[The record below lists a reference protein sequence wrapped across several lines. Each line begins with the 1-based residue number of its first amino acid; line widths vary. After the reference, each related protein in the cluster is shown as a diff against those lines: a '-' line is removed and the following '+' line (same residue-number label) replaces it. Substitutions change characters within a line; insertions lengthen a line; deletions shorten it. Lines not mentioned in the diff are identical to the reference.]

1 MSEKRLRIAVIIG
14 SVRDGRFGP
23 VVAKWFL
30 EQLREHSDLE
40 VDALDLIEVPLPMA
54 LPAFGAQPTGETA
67 EVAKSVKERLAA
79 ADAFVVITPE
89 YNHSYPASL
98 KNLIDWHNV
107 EWHAKPVAFVSYGG
121 LSGGLRSVEHLRPV
135 FAEVHATTIRD
146 AVSLHNV
153 WGQFDQNG
161 DPTDPAGTNGAAK
174 VMIDKL
180 KWWADALKEA
190 RTKSPYTS

>member
-1 MSEKRLRIAVIIG
+1 MSDKLRIAVIIG
-14 SVRDGRFGP
+14 SVREGRFGP
-23 VVAKWFL
+23 VVARWFL
-30 EQLREHSDLE
+30 EQIREHADLE
-40 VDALDLIEVPLPMA
+40 VDAIDLAEVGLPMA
-54 LPAFGAQPTGETA
+54 FPAFGTKPTGETA
-67 EVAKSVKERLAA
+67 AVADAVRERLAA

-121 LSGGLRSVEHLRPV
+121 LSGGMRSVEHLRPV

-153 WGQFDQNG
+153 WSLFDEDG
-161 DPTDPAGTNGAAK
+161 APTDPEGSNGAAK
-174 VMIDKL
+174 LMIERL
-180 KWWADALKEA
+180 KWWAEALQEA
-190 RTKSPYTS
+190 RVKSPYTV

>member
-1 MSEKRLRIAVIIG
+1 MSEQRLRVAVITG
-14 SVRDGRFGP
+14 SVREGRFAP
-23 VVAKWFL
+23 IITKWFL
-30 EQLREHSDLE
+30 SQIGEHQDIE
-40 VDALDLIEVPLPMA
+40 VDAIDLTEFELPMA
-54 LPAFGAQPTGETA
+54 FPAFGSRPAG
-67 EVAKSVKERLAA
+67 EVAAVSEALRTRLGA

-146 AVSLHNV
+146 VVSLHNV
-153 WGQFDQNG
+153 WSQFDADGAPN
-161 DPTDPAGTNGAAK
+161 DPAGTNGAAK
-174 VMIDKL
+174 VMIDRL
-180 KWWADALKEA
+180 MWWGEALRTA
-190 RTKSPYTS
+190 RATSPYTV